1 MSASKID
8 PVTEEEKARWP
19 KEPLVDLENPFVDVR
34 GRIQPLLDEAM
45 KSAVWIESAA
55 GSVRANHYH
64 KTDWHYCYVVSGE
77 MEYFHRKTGSED
89 EPEKVV
95 ARTGDMVFTP
105 PMVDHAMHFT
115 KDTVFLTLSRNPRD
129 QETYEADVERV
140 EVISTEGLISWKPG
154 DND

>member
-1 MSASKID
+1 
-8 PVTEEEKARWP
+8 
-19 KEPLVDLENPFVDVR
+19 
-34 GRIQPLLDEAM
+34 
-45 KSAVWIESAA
+45 
-55 GSVRANHYH
+55 
-64 KTDWHYCYVVSGE
+64 
-77 MEYFHRKTGSED
+77 MEYFYRKTGSED
-89 EPEKVV
+89 EPEKVI

-154 DND
+154 DSD